1 MGLIDRIRC
10 GLSFSEGDFMNSVIL
25 NKNKDFLAAYK
36 RGRYMTCREIA
47 VYYRKNGLRSN
58 RFGVT
63 TGKKVGNAV
72 VRSRCRRII
81 RRAYYEN
88 ERLFPKGYDIVIAAR
103 PGCGDAKST
112 ALSAFIRNKV
122 IRAITNN

>member
-1 MGLIDRIRC
+1 MG
-10 GLSFSEGDFMNSVIL
+10 GIL
-25 NKNKDFLAAYK
+25 NKNKDFLVAYK
-36 RGRYMTCREIA
+36 RGKYAACREIA

-72 VRSRCRRII
+72 ARSRCRRII

-88 ERLFPKGYDIVIAAR
+88 ERLFPQGYDIVIAAR
-103 PGCGDAKST
+103 PSCKDAKST
-112 ALSAFIRNKV
+112 TLSNFIRNKV
-122 IRAITNN
+122 IRAINSN